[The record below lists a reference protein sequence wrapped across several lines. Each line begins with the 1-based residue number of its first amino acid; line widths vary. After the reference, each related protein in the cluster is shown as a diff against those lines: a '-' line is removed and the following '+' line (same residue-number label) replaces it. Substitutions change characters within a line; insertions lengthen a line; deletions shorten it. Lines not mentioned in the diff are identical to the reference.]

1 MDEPAPWPEMLERQL
16 ENAQPGT
23 HVCPIYRSPAERL
36 RVLRAFFGG
45 GLMRGQQCLYIAP
58 PDQADE
64 LSQALR
70 DLGPSVST
78 ALDRGA
84 LVLVTARELF
94 VRDGHFDPPAMLA
107 LHKTAS
113 QRARSSGFSALRI
126 AGEMNWVLGA
136 DIGSQHFFEFEAL
149 LNETLP
155 AMGGA
160 GACMYDWYQTQP
172 TVIQDVLQTHPVALI
187 GEKVHDNVYYEPVDV
202 LLGRGDFERTRAD
215 WMARRLQ
222 ATTRRA
228 TALFDLCRLTLEGAA
243 PVDMLR
249 SAPDLITAALPLEC
263 VQLFELLPL
272 GNAVQLVGS
281 SGLCPATIGS
291 VEQLDADG
299 LIAGAMRTGQ
309 PVVIYDWQDES
320 GLKPLVLQDESGTTG
335 SVGVVISLGRGE
347 GVYGFISAHSHEP
360 RVFSDDDILLLET
373 FGSVL
378 AFALATARGAV
389 SFRTLVENAPDVIVR
404 FDSDLRVIYVNPA
417 IERVTGTASAEL
429 IGKTSHELG
438 VPDSLVPTWDL
449 VLRQVWRSAREQ
461 TVDLTL
467 STPTGDHVFDSRIV
481 PVTGPDG
488 STQSLLTVSRDV
500 TDLRR
505 ADDERSALFEQLVA
519 QQRRMQELM
528 TRLVQ
533 DPERTLD
540 RTAAES
546 HLQYLTA
553 RERQILRLVMAGRT
567 NAEIGAQLGLSRG
580 TVKNHVSHILSKL
593 NVPNRTQAAARAV
606 ELGLGA

>member
-1 MDEPAPWPEMLERQL
+1 
-16 ENAQPGT
+16 
-23 HVCPIYRSPAERL
+23 
-36 RVLRAFFGG
+36 
-45 GLMRGQQCLYIAP
+45 
-58 PDQADE
+58 
-64 LSQALR
+64 
-70 DLGPSVST
+70 
-78 ALDRGA
+78 
-84 LVLVTARELF
+84 
-94 VRDGHFDPPAMLA
+94 
-107 LHKTAS
+107 
-113 QRARSSGFSALRI
+113 
-126 AGEMNWVLGA
+126 
-136 DIGSQHFFEFEAL
+136 
-149 LNETLP
+149 
-155 AMGGA
+155 
-160 GACMYDWYQTQP
+160 
-172 TVIQDVLQTHPVALI
+172 
-187 GEKVHDNVYYEPVDV
+187 
-202 LLGRGDFERTRAD
+202 
-215 WMARRLQ
+215 
-222 ATTRRA
+222 
-228 TALFDLCRLTLEGAA
+228 
-243 PVDMLR
+243 
-249 SAPDLITAALPLEC
+249 
-263 VQLFELLPL
+263 
-272 GNAVQLVGS
+272 
-281 SGLCPATIGS
+281 
-291 VEQLDADG
+291 
-299 LIAGAMRTGQ
+299 
-309 PVVIYDWQDES
+309 
-320 GLKPLVLQDESGTTG
+320 
-335 SVGVVISLGRGE
+335 
-347 GVYGFISAHSHEP
+347 
-360 RVFSDDDILLLET
+360 
-373 FGSVL
+373 
-378 AFALATARGAV
+378 
-389 SFRTLVENAPDVIVR
+389 VENAPDVIVR